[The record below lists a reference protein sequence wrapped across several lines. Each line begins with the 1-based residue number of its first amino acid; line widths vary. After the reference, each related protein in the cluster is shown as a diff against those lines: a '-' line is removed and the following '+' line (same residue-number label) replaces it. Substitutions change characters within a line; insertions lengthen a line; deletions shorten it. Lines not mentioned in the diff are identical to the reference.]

1 MPFPHC
7 RHQIS
12 FVSDQLVP
20 TILAAIQP
28 GAEPACVHGIV
39 TLQMKDK
46 SRILKEALE
55 NRGRRYQEYVLHDTG
70 QEAIFSI
77 LDKVRDGCQG
87 ESIALNLTGGTKLM
101 TLAAA
106 EWAYAS
112 DVPTFYM
119 DTGTDKIVWM
129 PPKRRWEY
137 LPLPDLLDV
146 RGLLAAGGYRV
157 IRDTRDAVP
166 GERHEQLRALVE
178 LLCATN
184 GRDEA
189 ARALQALNGCA
200 QGAKGPERL
209 AEDRA
214 TPSPAWRRLRER
226 CHEAGMLDYDN
237 GYIHFPS
244 ETARQWCNGLW
255 FEEYVRMILY
265 KMHSDK
271 RIPSWAASVEVE
283 MNGVPNELDAL
294 FSVRNRLFVIECK
307 TAALSE
313 RDKANSVLYKA
324 DSLRDRLG
332 GLFAT
337 SAICSVLPL
346 NDRELK
352 RAKELRIRV
361 LSGKKLLRLEET
373 LAAWASQA

>member
-1 MPFPHC
+1 
-7 RHQIS
+7 
-12 FVSDQLVP
+12 
-20 TILAAIQP
+20 
-28 GAEPACVHGIV
+28 
-39 TLQMKDK
+39 
-46 SRILKEALE
+46 
-55 NRGRRYQEYVLHDTG
+55 
-70 QEAIFSI
+70 
-77 LDKVRDGCQG
+77 
-87 ESIALNLTGGTKLM
+87 
-101 TLAAA
+101 
-106 EWAYAS
+106 
-112 DVPTFYM
+112 
-119 DTGTDKIVWM
+119 
-129 PPKRRWEY
+129 
-137 LPLPDLLDV
+137 
-146 RGLLAAGGYRV
+146 
-157 IRDTRDAVP
+157 
-166 GERHEQLRALVE
+166 
-178 LLCATN
+178 
-184 GRDEA
+184 
-189 ARALQALNGCA
+189 
-200 QGAKGPERL
+200 
-209 AEDRA
+209 
-214 TPSPAWRRLRER
+214 
-226 CHEAGMLDYDN
+226 MLDYDN

-313 RDKANSVLYKA
+313 RDKANSVLYK
-324 DSLRDRLG
+324 LG

>member
-1 MPFPHC
+1 M
-7 RHQIS
+7 
-12 FVSDQLVP
+12 
-20 TILAAIQP
+20 
-28 GAEPACVHGIV
+28 
-39 TLQMKDK
+39 
-46 SRILKEALE
+46 
-55 NRGRRYQEYVLHDTG
+55 HDTG
-70 QEAIFSI
+70 QEAIFNV
-77 LDKVRDGCQG
+77 LDIVRGTCRE

-112 DVPTFYM
+112 DVPTFYV

-129 PPKRRWEY
+129 PPKRRWES

-146 RGLLAAGGYRV
+146 PGLLAAGGYSV
-157 IRDTRDAVP
+157 TRKTRGAVP
-166 GERHEQLRALVE
+166 RERHEQLRALVE

-184 GRDEA
+184 GREA
-189 ARALQALNGCA
+189 ARALKALNGCA
-200 QGAKGPERL
+200 QGAQGPERL

-226 CHEAGMLDYDN
+226 CHKAGMLDYGN

-244 ETARQWCNGLW
+244 EAARQWCNGLW

-271 RIPSWAASVEVE
+271 RITSWDASVEVE
-283 MNGVPNELDAL
+283 KNGVHNELDAL

-307 TAALSE
+307 TAALS
-313 RDKANSVLYKA
+313 DSNKANSVLYKA
-324 DSLRDRLG
+324 DSLHDRLG

-346 NDRELK
+346 ND
-352 RAKELRIRV
+352 KEL
-361 LSGKKLLRLEET
+361 
-373 LAAWASQA
+373 

>member
-39 TLQMKDK
+39 TLRMKDK

-119 DTGTDKIVWM
+119 DTRTDTIVL
-129 PPKRRWEY
+129 PGRHWEY
-137 LPLPDLLDV
+137 LPLRGDLLDV
-146 RGLLAAGGYRV
+146 PGLLAAGGYRV
-157 IRDTRDAVP
+157 IHATQDAVP
-166 GERHEQLRALVE
+166 WERREQLRALVE

-184 GRDEA
+184 GRDDA
-189 ARALQALNGCA
+189 ARALQTLNGCA
-200 QGAKGPERL
+200 KT
-209 AEDRA
+209 AEEDPYRRVMDRA
-214 TPSPAWRRLRER
+214 TPSPTWRRLREL
-226 CHEAGMLDYDN
+226 CHKAGMLNYGN
-237 GYIHFPS
+237 GHIHFPS
-244 ETARQWCNGLW
+244 EAARQWCNGLW

-271 RIPSWAASVEVE
+271 RIASWAASVEVE
-283 MNGVPNELDAL
+283 KNGVPNELDAL

-307 TAALSE
+307 TAVLS
-313 RDKANSVLYKA
+313 DSNKANSVLYKV
-324 DSLRDRLG
+324 DSLHDRLG

-346 NDRELK
+346 NNKAQK
-352 RAKELRIRV
+352 RAEELHIRV
-361 LSGKKLLRLEET
+361 LSGKNLLNLEET
-373 LAAWASQA
+373 LATWVSQA